1 MIKGPTMSASAEPL
15 GEAIARRPLGHWL
28 LLAAL
33 VLMWGSS
40 FLFTKIA
47 VAAMTPTSV
56 VAGRLMLAA
65 VVLGLVVAATRRRLG
80 GGPRAWLYFFAI
92 ALLGNCVP
100 FWLISWG
107 QQRIDSGLAGI
118 FMVVMPIT
126 TLVLAHFF
134 VRGERLNAAKTAG
147 FALGFVGVIVLI
159 GPDALLELRGTG
171 TVLLYELAVLGAA
184 LLYAVNTILAR
195 RRPAGGSLAAAAAVM
210 IVASLLMVPTALAGG
225 TPWPTSVGAETAA
238 ALGFLGIASTA
249 AATVVFFKLI
259 ALAGPTFVSLINYLI
274 PVWAVVIGSIFLGE
288 RPQWAALGALAM
300 ILGGIGLSE
309 FRGRSV
315 GAPRA
320 G

>member
-1 MIKGPTMSASAEPL
+1 MVKGSISGGHANGLERVA
-15 GEAIARRPLGHWL
+15 ARRPLAHWL

-33 VLMWGSS
+33 VVMWGSS

-47 VAAMTPTSV
+47 VAAMGPASV
-56 VAGRLMLAA
+56 VAGRLVLAA
-65 VVLGLVVAATRRRLG
+65 TVLGLIVAATRRPLLG
-80 GGPRAWLYFFAI
+80 GSRAWLFFIAI
-92 ALLGNCVP
+92 ALVGNCAP

-107 QQRIDSGLAGI
+107 QQKIDSGLAGI
-118 FMVVMPIT
+118 FMAVMPIT

-134 VRGERLNAAKTAG
+134 VRGERLSRARAGG
-147 FALGFVGVIVLI
+147 FALGFLGVVVLI

-171 TVLLYELAVLGAA
+171 TALLYELAVLGAA
-184 LLYAVNTILAR
+184 VLYAVNTIIAR
-195 RRPAGGSLAAAAAVM
+195 RRPEGDALTAAAAVT
-210 IVASLLMVPTALAGG
+210 IVASLIMVPAAWSGG
-225 TPWPTSVGAETAA
+225 TPWPASIGTEVAV

-274 PVWAVVIGSIFLGE
+274 PVWAVLVGAIFLGE
-288 RPQWAALGALAM
+288 SPELAALGALAL

-309 FRGRSV
+309 LGGRRTA
-315 GAPRA
+315 APRS